1 MTAAPLESVPFSEL
15 LRQPAETTDRLT
27 RTRAVRLRRR
37 DAADLVL
44 MSAERAEAEAEVID
58 VTSRLLAGVAR
69 RDPRLLREVLPN
81 ALPWVRFLPVAD
93 IDAMAAELVS
103 VTEAAAAIGNTAA
116 VSQLLVEWRRT
127 AEIHADPDLH
137 RALTTQ
143 TLDDFGAVPRP
154 EDSERGSR

>member
-1 MTAAPLESVPFSEL
+1 MSAAPLESVPFSEL

-27 RTRAVRLRRR
+27 RARAVRLRRR

-69 RDPRLLREVLPN
+69 REPGLLREVLPN
-81 ALPWVRFLPVAD
+81 ALPWVRFLPATD
-93 IDAMAAELVS
+93 IDDMAAELVS
-103 VTEAAAAIGNTAA
+103 TTEAAAAIGNTAA
-116 VSQLLVEWRRT
+116 VSQCLTEWRHT
-127 AEIHADPDLH
+127 AEIHADPDLY

-143 TLDDFGAVPRP
+143 PLDDFGPVTRP
-154 EDSERGSR
+154 EEQ